1 MIPRYTLSN
10 GYSLARII
18 KGGWHLAGDH
28 GAIDRQQA
36 IRDMALFVAAGIT
49 TFDCAD
55 IYTGVE
61 QLIGDFRRAN
71 PALASQVQVHTKFV
85 PDLSDLHSVDGRYVE
100 NIIDRSLQRLGLERI
115 DLVQFHWWDYT
126 IPRYVETALELD
138 RLRRAGK
145 IAQIGVTNFD
155 TQRLGELVSAG
166 IPIVSH
172 QVQYSL
178 LDDRPTAAM
187 VDFCRA
193 HAIVLLCYG
202 TVAGGFLSERWLGT
216 DEPNRAAITNRSL
229 IKYKLII
236 EDFGGWDLFQ
246 ELLHVLARIA
256 TKHKTDI
263 ASIASRAI
271 LDRPQV
277 AAVIVGA
284 TNVSHLNANA
294 RMASLPLDAAD
305 RAAIAAVTGRR
316 KGPRGDVY
324 TLERDRNGRHGQIM
338 KYELNAVP
346 ASSTRN
352 QSTRAWGVPNE

>member
-1 MIPRYTLSN
+1 VIPRYTLSN

-28 GAIDRQQA
+28 GVIDPRQA
-36 IRDMALFVAAGIT
+36 IKDMALFVAAGIT

-85 PDLSDLHSVDGRYVE
+85 PDLSDLASVDRRYVE
-100 NIIDRSLQRLGLERI
+100 KIIDRSLQRLGTQRL
-115 DLVQFHWWDYT
+115 DLVQFHWWDYNV
-126 IPRYVETALELD
+126 PRYVDTALELD

-166 IPIVSH
+166 IPVVSH

-178 LDDRPTAAM
+178 LDDRPAVSM

-193 HAIVLLCYG
+193 HDIVLLCYG
-202 TVAGGFLSERWLGT
+202 TVAGGFLSERWLGK
-216 DEPNRAAITNRSL
+216 DEPNRADVTNRSL
-229 IKYKLII
+229 IKYQLII

-246 ELLHVLARIA
+246 ELLRVLGGIA
-256 TKHKTDI
+256 TKHQADI

-277 AAVIVGA
+277 AAAIVGA
-284 TNVSHLNANA
+284 TNTAHLDANT
-294 RMASLPLDAAD
+294 RMASLPLDADD
-305 RAAIAAVTGRR
+305 RAAIAAVIDRR
-316 KGPRGDVY
+316 EGPEGDVY
-324 TLERDRNGRHGQIM
+324 SLERDRNGRHGQIM
-338 KYELNAVP
+338 KYELNASP
-346 ASSTRN
+346 GGSAT
-352 QSTRAWGVPNE
+352 